1 MTIRDRK
8 ELKQTAARRLHAA
21 SYPAKKLILI
31 HSGIALSAALLVQI
45 LTYLID
51 GQISAH
57 SGLSGV
63 QTRTVLETAASA
75 LRLIYTALSPF
86 WSIGVIHS
94 ALRLS
99 RGHAAY
105 PHTLAEGFRRFGP
118 VLRLELMQML
128 IFGILA
134 FAAMYAS
141 SMLFMF
147 TPAGMEF
154 AAQLEPMILSG
165 EFSDYSQLLEAVP
178 QQMILDIYKVVL
190 PIFGVL
196 AVVLLVP
203 AVYRLRMASY
213 MVMDRSGTG
222 AWKAIRTSGRIMR
235 RKGFRLFLLD
245 LSYWWYYV
253 LSALVTLPAYADL
266 LLPKLGIRLPMEEG
280 LLALVGYAV
289 YAVLML
295 CLEVAVQP
303 KRQTVYALAFD
314 ALTEEYEQ
322 TQPEQPAQPAQYTDI
337 YGNVPENEE

>member
-8 ELKQTAARRLHAA
+8 ELKQTAARRLQAA

-31 HSGIALSAALLVQI
+31 HSGIALGAALLVQI
-45 LTYLID
+45 LIYLIE

-75 LRLIYTALSPF
+75 LRLIYTALAPF
-86 WSIGVIHS
+86 WSIGLIHS

-118 VLRLELMQML
+118 VLRLELMQLL

-147 TPAGMEF
+147 TPTGVEF
-154 AAQLEPMILSG
+154 AQMLEPMILSG
-165 EFSDYSQLLEAVP
+165 EFSDYVQLMEAIP

-222 AWKAIRTSGRIMR
+222 AWKAIRTSNRIMR
-235 RKGFRLFLLD
+235 RRCFRLFLLD
-245 LSYWWYYV
+245 LSYWWYDV
-253 LSALVTLPAYADL
+253 LAVLATVPMFADL
-266 LLPKLGIRLPMEEG
+266 LLPMVGIRLPLEDSAMM
-280 LLALVGYAV
+280 LIGYAV
-289 YAVLML
+289 YGALTL
-295 CLEVAVQP
+295 ILEVAVQP

-322 TQPEQPAQPAQYTDI
+322 TQSVLPAQQAPYSDV
-337 YGNVPENEE
+337 YGSVPENEE

>member
-1 MTIRDRK
+1 M
-8 ELKQTAARRLHAA
+8 KQTAVRRLQAA

-31 HSGIALSAALLVQI
+31 HSGVALGAALLVQV
-45 LTYLID
+45 LTYLIE

-63 QTRTVLETAASA
+63 QKRALWETAASA
-75 LRLIYTALSPF
+75 LRLIYTVLAPF
-86 WSIGVIHS
+86 WSIGAIHS

-105 PHTLAEGFRRFGP
+105 PHTLAEGFHRFGP

-141 SMLFMF
+141 SMLLMF

-154 AAQLEPMILSG
+154 TAQLEPMILSG
-165 EFSDYSQLLEAVP
+165 EFSDYTQLLEALP
-178 QQMILDIYKVVL
+178 QQTITDIYKVVL
-190 PIFGVL
+190 PIFAVL
-196 AVVLLVP
+196 ALVLIVP
-203 AVYRLRMASY
+203 AVYRMRLASY

-235 RKGFRLFLLD
+235 RKGFQLFLLD

-253 LSALVTLPAYADL
+253 LAALVSLPIYADL
-266 LLPKLGIRLPMEEG
+266 LLPMMGIPLPMEED
-280 LLALVGYAV
+280 LMILAGYAA
-289 YAVLML
+289 YAVLTL

-303 KRQTVYALAFD
+303 KRMTVYALAFD

-322 TQPEQPAQPAQYTDI
+322 SRPAQPAQPVQYSDV
-337 YGNVPENEE
+337 YGNVPQDGE

>member
-1 MTIRDRK
+1 MTIRDRR
-8 ELKQTAARRLHAA
+8 ELKQTAARRLQAA
-21 SYPAKKLILI
+21 SYPAKKLIFI
-31 HSGIALSAALLVQI
+31 HSGIALAAAMLVQV
-45 LTYLID
+45 LTYLIQE
-51 GQISAH
+51 QIDAH

-63 QTRTVLETAASA
+63 QTRTMLETAASA
-75 LRLIYTALSPF
+75 LSVIYNILVPF
-86 WSIGVIHS
+86 WSMGLIHS

-118 VLRLELMQML
+118 VLRLELMQLL

-147 TPAGMEF
+147 TPTGVEF
-154 AAQLEPMILSG
+154 AQMLEPMILSG
-165 EFSDYSQLLEAVP
+165 EFTDYMQLMEAIP
-178 QQMILDIYKVVL
+178 QQTILDLYKVVL
-190 PIFGVL
+190 PIFCVL
-196 AVVLLVP
+196 ALALIVP
-203 AVYRLRMASY
+203 ATYRLRMASY
-213 MVMDRSGTG
+213 LVMDRSGTG
-222 AWKAIRTSGRIMR
+222 AWKAIRTSNRIMR

-253 LSALVTLPAYADL
+253 LAALAMVPMFADL

-280 LLALVGYAV
+280 LLVLVGYGV

-295 CLEVAVQP
+295 CLDVAVQP
-303 KRQTVYALAFD
+303 KRQTVYALAYD

-322 TQPEQPAQPAQYTDI
+322 AQSVLPAQPAPYSDV
-337 YGNVPENEE
+337 YGNVPGNEE

>member
-8 ELKQTAARRLHAA
+8 ELKQTAARRLQAA

-31 HSGIALSAALLVQI
+31 HSAVALGAALLVQI

-63 QTRTVLETAASA
+63 QTRAMLETAASA
-75 LRLIYTALSPF
+75 LRMIYTALSPF
-86 WSIGVIHS
+86 WSIGLIHS

-118 VLRLELMQML
+118 VLRLELMQLL

-141 SMLFMF
+141 SILFTF
-147 TPAGMEF
+147 TPAGMAF
-154 AAQLEPMILSG
+154 AQMLEPMILSG
-165 EFSDYSQLLEAVP
+165 EFTDYMQLMEAIP
-178 QQMILDIYKVVL
+178 QQTILDLYKVVL

-196 AVVLLVP
+196 ALVLLVP
-203 AVYRLRMASY
+203 AAYRLRMASY
-213 MVMDRSGTG
+213 LVMDRSGTG

-253 LSALVTLPAYADL
+253 LSALVALPAYADL
-266 LLPKLGIRLPMEEG
+266 LLPKLGIPVPMEEG
-280 LLALVGYAV
+280 LLALVGYGV
-289 YAVLML
+289 YAVLLL
-295 CLEVAVQP
+295 CLEVAAQP

-322 TQPEQPAQPAQYTDI
+322 AQPVQPAQPVPYSDV

>member
-8 ELKQTAARRLHAA
+8 ELKQTAFRRLQGA
-21 SYPAKKLILI
+21 SYPANKLILI
-31 HSGIALSAALLVQI
+31 HSGIALGAALLVQI
-45 LTYLID
+45 LIYLIE

-63 QTRTVLETAASA
+63 QKRTLWETAASA
-75 LRLIYTALSPF
+75 LRLIYTALAPF

-147 TPAGMEF
+147 TPAGMTF

-165 EFSDYSQLLEAVP
+165 EFTDYTQLLEALP
-178 QQMILDIYKVVL
+178 QQMITDIYKVVL
-190 PIFGVL
+190 PIFAVL
-196 AVVLLVP
+196 ALVLMVP
-203 AVYRLRMASY
+203 AVYRMRMASY
-213 MVMDRSGTG
+213 LVMDRSDTG

-235 RKGFRLFLLD
+235 RKGFQLFLLD
-245 LSYWWYYV
+245 LSYWWYFA

-266 LLPKLGIRLPMEEG
+266 LLPKLGISLPMEES
-280 LLALVGYAV
+280 LQALVGYAV

-303 KRQTVYALAFD
+303 RRQTVYALAFD

-322 TQPEQPAQPAQYTDI
+322 SQPVQYSDV
-337 YGNVPENEE
+337 YGNVPKDEE